1 MEGVGARFG
10 RISSRYGPTTVFT
23 GRVRKWRKKWVR
35 VIPPSSGSNNNSNN
49 AHHRS
54 APTSEVNEINGSRLS
69 LLKWTPITPSQNNAS
84 ANGGA
89 GDENGTSD
97 GSAKPDVVNEEPPKR
112 RFKYIPI
119 AVLEEQKS
127 ESIEIAE
134 DETNVIES
142 DTDANKTTRADGL
155 EENPDINDVPMQ
167 ESQEATE
174 QQDLNESAFG
184 LSLDLNAQDGEDDPD
199 SKTNQPKGL

>member
-1 MEGVGARFG
+1 M
-10 RISSRYGPTTVFT
+10 P
-23 GRVRKWRKKWVR
+23 
-35 VIPPSSGSNNNSNN
+35 PPSSGNNNSNT

-54 APTSEVNEINGSRLS
+54 APNSEVNEINGSRLS
-69 LLKWTPITPSQNNAS
+69 LLKWTPITPSQNNTS
-84 ANGGA
+84 ANGGG
-89 GDENGTSD
+89 GDENGASD
-97 GSAKPDVVNEEPPKR
+97 GSAKPDVVNEEELPKR

-119 AVLEEQKS
+119 ALLEEQKN

-134 DETNVIES
+134 DETNGIES
-142 DTDANKTTRADGL
+142 ETDANKTTRADGL